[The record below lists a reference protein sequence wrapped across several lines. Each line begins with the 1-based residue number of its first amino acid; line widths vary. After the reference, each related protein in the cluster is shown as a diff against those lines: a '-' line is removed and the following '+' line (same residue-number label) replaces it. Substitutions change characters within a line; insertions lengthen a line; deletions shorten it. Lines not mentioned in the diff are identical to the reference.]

1 MNLVRR
7 KNPAVTNRDTGLD
20 HLQRNINRLFDLDW
34 DFDRDLELFGGMGAP
49 AIDLVEEQDNF
60 VVTCDLPGV
69 NKDDLDISVS
79 GNALTIKGEKKDA
92 REEKEGRYYRRETW
106 SGSFQRTITLPE
118 TVDPNRIDAEMKNG
132 VLTLTLPKREEVK
145 PRQIDIKVQ

>member
-20 HLQRNINRLFDLDW
+20 QLQRNINRLFDLDW
-34 DFDRDLELFGGMGAP
+34 DFDRDPDLFGGMGAP
-49 AIDLVEEQDNF
+49 AVDLVEEEDNF
-60 VVTCDLPGV
+60 LVSCDLPGV

-79 GNALTIKGEKKDA
+79 GNALTIKGEKKDS

-132 VLTLTLPKREEVK
+132 VLTVTLPKREEVK
-145 PRQIDIKVQ
+145 PRQIDVKVK